1 MIIRLKYIF
10 QLLMKQELKEILIIW
25 DKDWLIR

>member
-1 MIIRLKYIF
+1 MITRLKYIF

-25 DKDWLIR
+25 GKDWQIK